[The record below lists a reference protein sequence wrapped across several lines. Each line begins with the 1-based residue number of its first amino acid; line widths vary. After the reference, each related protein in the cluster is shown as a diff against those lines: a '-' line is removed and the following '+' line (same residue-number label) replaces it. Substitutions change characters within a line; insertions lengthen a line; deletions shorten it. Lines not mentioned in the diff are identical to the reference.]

1 MNKTE
6 LNPCP
11 FCGGAAVNDGKE
23 IWCSECFVNTACGIS
38 YDEAVKNWNSR
49 APVSKGDEIY
59 INSDRYKVF
68 TVTHHTT
75 GGISEIDCDAMAPR

>member
-1 MNKTE
+1 MSINYKATM
-6 LNPCP
+6 
-11 FCGGAAVNDGKE
+11 NDGKNKPKTK
-23 IWCSECFVNTACGIS
+23 IVTVA
-38 YDEAVKNWNSR
+38 